1 MRQQLEV
8 LCPIKRT
15 WWFDSTHRHYF
26 WKGHYDY
33 IFWTT
38 RKYLFTAYNPV
49 KLTGVAFF
57 DHVLIG
63 FQIAKNDVG
72 GACLD
77 EVNIRYEEYL

>member
-1 MRQQLEV
+1 
-8 LCPIKRT
+8 
-15 WWFDSTHRHYF
+15 
-26 WKGHYDY
+26 
-33 IFWTT
+33 
-38 RKYLFTAYNPV
+38 
-49 KLTGVAFF
+49 LTGVAFF